1 MTFARSVSST
11 VCEFRS
17 RQQKF
22 LTLIFFS
29 LDANGTLQKMA
40 VFLCTHFI
48 NQKIINPG
56 TLKVRAYSQLIK
68 WLFSIPCRTGQ
79 LCISRAPILTC
90 PQALCMLKCSH
101 VPSPHAPI
109 PTSSSSAWSR
119 ALKLPDQHAP
129 MHSYIHVPFTPSIHA
144 HKLTEQHAP
153 IVS

>member
-1 MTFARSVSST
+1 MKTCQGLLSVPAELHGYLSNQVSCDVPSDLISSLSVTILKTFCCRRNRCDIDVHCLSWIVTFAKYVAST
-11 VCEFRS
+11 ICEFRS

-56 TLKVRAYSQLIK
+56 TLQVRAYCQLIK
-68 WLFSIPCRTGQ
+68 WSFSIPCRTGQ

-90 PQALCMLKCSH
+90 PQALCML
-101 VPSPHAPI
+101 
-109 PTSSSSAWSR
+109 
-119 ALKLPDQHAP
+119 
-129 MHSYIHVPFTPSIHA
+129 
-144 HKLTEQHAP
+144 
-153 IVS
+153 